1 MVSPD
6 ANSRSPLERFL
17 DQQRRMFECGSCGDD
32 AAGVLLPP
40 PPTVPRAGEQAWH
53 ALSAPERAGL
63 ESFFRPLIEG
73 FHAGY
78 VLFGSKPMSLG
89 AVITEEVKTTLVGT
103 SRVTELDYATW
114 ARLAPRLPEGPF
126 HIHLFN
132 QLIPGGAADLIVLH
146 RERLNAVVALEHDR
160 FAAAFG
166 PAING
171 PRMIERLTTAPT
183 LRAALTDNEGRYRED
198 LLGLMLGFPRQSVLA
213 FQELQESR
221 FTGAGAFASA
231 PESNLNSSIL
241 PVRFRVHA
249 EDQEARGVAARYD
262 QERRRIDTL
271 MRQTEW
277 LRELLQALCPVEA
290 SHHPRF
296 PG

>member
-32 AAGVLLPP
+32 AAGVFLPP
-40 PPTVPRAGEQAWH
+40 PPAMPRTQEQAWH
-53 ALSAPERAGL
+53 SLSVPERAGL
-63 ESFFRPLIEG
+63 ENFFRPLIEG

-78 VLFGSKPMSLG
+78 VLFGTKPMSLG
-89 AVITEEVKTTLVGT
+89 AVITEEVKTTLVGM
-103 SRVTELDYATW
+103 SRVTQLDYATW

-146 RERLNAVVALEHDR
+146 RERIGAVLASEHDR

-166 PAING
+166 PAIDG
-171 PRMIERLTTAPT
+171 PQMIERLTTAPT
-183 LRAALTDNEGRYRED
+183 LRAALTDQTGRYRED

-231 PESNLNSSIL
+231 PESDLASPIV

-249 EDQEARGVAARYD
+249 EDPEARVVAARYD

-271 MRQTEW
+271 MRQPEW
-277 LRELLQALCPVEA
+277 LRDLLRELCPVEA
-290 SHHPRF
+290 SHQHRC